1 MSVNGPRA
9 PSATRW
15 AGAQGPNRDRR
26 DRVGLYQI
34 AIRRNRAPG
43 VEESDDEGVER
54 AIGAHPISSAS
65 RVSYS
70 HQAESEVGRT
80 CPFSN

>member
-1 MSVNGPRA
+1 MRRSVSVNGPRA
-9 PSATRW
+9 SSATRW
-15 AGAQGPNRDRR
+15 AGAQGSNRDRR
-26 DRVGLYQI
+26 DRVGLYQN

-65 RVSYS
+65 RVS
-70 HQAESEVGRT
+70 
-80 CPFSN
+80 